1 MPKAVI
7 PYYLIFRKYKVNL
20 CTLFQLK
27 SQLKFMFSTKATKIC
42 QNIPVFLVYHISRN
56 IKEKIGDMLL
66 FRGLLKRT

>member
-27 SQLKFMFSTKATKIC
+27 SQLKFMFSAKATKIC
-42 QNIPVFLVYHISRN
+42 QNLPVFLVYIITN
-56 IKEKIGDMLL
+56 
-66 FRGLLKRT
+66 